1 MCGQT
6 SQISYHA
13 EVGRRPSECLAGF
26 TVAFGLVMDRYGH
39 GGRPTALMFLLGT
52 VRSGSLTLFSQG
64 LSQGFREREL
74 LDHEGFPRHHK
85 GLPYPAHFITW
96 LKFSEPLVKRVIYL
110 W

>member
-6 SQISYHA
+6 SQISSHA

-26 TVAFGLVMDRYGH
+26 TVAFGLVMDLYGH
-39 GGRPTALMFLLGT
+39 GGHPTALMFLPGA

-74 LDHEGFPRHHK
+74 LDHEGFPTHHK
-85 GLPYPAHFITW
+85 GLPYPAHFIKG
-96 LKFSEPLVKRVIYL
+96 LKFSEPRVKRVNYL
-110 W
+110 C